1 MGMAGAFFSIF
12 LNSRFDKSDI
22 EPEKKILIISFSICY
37 AFSQYNIAQSSN
49 IMWID
54 GVYMLPLILLGV
66 YNVANN
72 RKMWKLI
79 IPVAF
84 SILFNWYTAAINC
97 LFSLLWIIME
107 LVLTEQNDVRTKAR
121 AFVQYIFSIIIAL
134 MCSAVLFL
142 PTVNV
147 MKNSSRGDLQF
158 GLLRD
163 FSFKGDVL
171 SIIQSYT
178 YGARSTGEKVSLY
191 CGVLAL
197 VIFLEFFFTD
207 KNRKRKLAFTF
218 IAAVNLLMF
227 YWNPLYSVFSLLK
240 NVASYW
246 CRFSYLGIATLLFIA
261 FYYLSEISSKEYT
274 DIYRGGVKYAL
285 ILLILNYARR
295 DENRKFVYYT
305 AILIILVSFVL
316 KKYILSTENKKY
328 ILVLLSVITI
338 FDVTYNSYLLM
349 KNYHTSDVNEYK
361 EYVQEHEGMIRQI
374 KNADNNIY
382 RISQTFTRNMKT
394 NNLTANYNEA
404 INYGFWSISGYT
416 SSPDEIQLKLLH
428 KLGYRQNGLNM
439 CIVNTSVLGADSFLG
454 VKYILSDYPVN
465 GLKPVSGSDKIYF
478 NPYYLPLAFTYIDN
492 QDEIESDINPFEFQ
506 NRIYSKLLG
515 EKVEIY
521 KKLDYEVVQE
531 GDLSQNRESKYK
543 IFLKEGENAVY
554 GNIPWNSEMNAVLNV
569 NGYYETD
576 YSKWLSPSV
585 FYIPVS
591 DDDLEAELIIKAN
604 SSYDVKKDEEQFYAL
619 DLKLLEEISNRIRK
633 NEANKLYVENGKI
646 EAEVNGEAGANLILT
661 VPYDKNWK
669 IRLMV
674 KELLQ
679 IYLLVAFIL
688 YH

>member
-1 MGMAGAFFSIF
+1 MLKMGMAGAFFSIF

-274 DIYRGGVKYAL
+274 DIYRGG
-285 ILLILNYARR
+285 
-295 DENRKFVYYT
+295 
-305 AILIILVSFVL
+305 
-316 KKYILSTENKKY
+316 
-328 ILVLLSVITI
+328 
-338 FDVTYNSYLLM
+338 
-349 KNYHTSDVNEYK
+349 
-361 EYVQEHEGMIRQI
+361 G
-374 KNADNNIY
+374 
-382 RISQTFTRNMKT
+382 
-394 NNLTANYNEA
+394 
-404 INYGFWSISGYT
+404 
-416 SSPDEIQLKLLH
+416 
-428 KLGYRQNGLNM
+428 
-439 CIVNTSVLGADSFLG
+439 
-454 VKYILSDYPVN
+454 
-465 GLKPVSGSDKIYF
+465 
-478 NPYYLPLAFTYIDN
+478 
-492 QDEIESDINPFEFQ
+492 
-506 NRIYSKLLG
+506 
-515 EKVEIY
+515 
-521 KKLDYEVVQE
+521 
-531 GDLSQNRESKYK
+531 
-543 IFLKEGENAVY
+543 
-554 GNIPWNSEMNAVLNV
+554 
-569 NGYYETD
+569 
-576 YSKWLSPSV
+576 
-585 FYIPVS
+585 
-591 DDDLEAELIIKAN
+591 
-604 SSYDVKKDEEQFYAL
+604 
-619 DLKLLEEISNRIRK
+619 
-633 NEANKLYVENGKI
+633 
-646 EAEVNGEAGANLILT
+646 
-661 VPYDKNWK
+661 
-669 IRLMV
+669 
-674 KELLQ
+674 
-679 IYLLVAFIL
+679 
-688 YH
+688 